1 MASVSGPGSAENQSS
16 PDSGRTAADATGR
29 EETELSLKD
38 DGGLEKLNEQNKTND
53 QVNSVTN
60 RDDKEDDSL
69 DELERYNREVQG
81 AEADTTLDDLL
92 ESNKVSLNDTEI
104 EFTKATVKLVEITKL
119 DATNVNGYNGVSG
132 NAIDTVHDHII
143 VEHLCTDNEDNGKE
157 CNEEIIAA
165 ENSRGCLEMPETREE
180 TEGSMSPSLMFA
192 MCRYRWEKTI
202 VTQSDGVV
210 FVTLNNKVSYRSI
223 HNNKHDSKSSQHK
236 IWGPL
241 ST

>member
-1 MASVSGPGSAENQSS
+1 M
-16 PDSGRTAADATGR
+16 
-29 EETELSLKD
+29 
-38 DGGLEKLNEQNKTND
+38 
-53 QVNSVTN
+53 
-60 RDDKEDDSL
+60 

-104 EFTKATVKLVEITKL
+104 EFTKTTVKVVEITKL

-132 NAIDTVHDHII
+132 NAIDTVQDHII
-143 VEHLCTDNEDNGKE
+143 VEHLCTDNEDKGKE
-157 CNEEIIAA
+157 CDEEIIAA
-165 ENSRGCLEMPETREE
+165 ESSRGCLEMPETRKE

-210 FVTLNNKVSYRSI
+210 FVTLNNKVSYPS
-223 HNNKHDSKSSQHK
+223 
-236 IWGPL
+236 
-241 ST
+241 

>member
-16 PDSGRTAADATGR
+16 PDSGRTVADATGR

-38 DGGLEKLNEQNKTND
+38 DSGLEKLNEHNKTND
-53 QVNSVTN
+53 HVNSVTS
-60 RDDKEDDSL
+60 REDREDDSL

-92 ESNKVSLNDTEI
+92 KSNKVSLNDTEI
-104 EFTKATVKLVEITKL
+104 EFTKTTVKVVEITKL

-132 NAIDTVHDHII
+132 NAIDTVQDHII
-143 VEHLCTDNEDNGKE
+143 VEHLCTDNEDLSGKE

-210 FVTLNNKVSYRSI
+210 FVTLNNKVSYHS
-223 HNNKHDSKSSQHK
+223 
-236 IWGPL
+236 
-241 ST
+241 

>member
-1 MASVSGPGSAENQSS
+1 MASVSGPGTAENQSS
-16 PDSGRTAADATGR
+16 PDSGRTTADATGR
-29 EETELSLKD
+29 EATELSLKGD
-38 DGGLEKLNEQNKTND
+38 SGLEKLNEHSKTNEE
-53 QVNSVTN
+53 VNSVTN
-60 RDDKEDDSL
+60 REDKEDDSL

-92 ESNKVSLNDTEI
+92 ESNKVTLNDTEI
-104 EFTKATVKLVEITKL
+104 EFTKTTVKVVEITKL

-132 NAIDTVHDHII
+132 NAIETVHDHII
-143 VEHLCTDNEDNGKE
+143 VEHLCTDNEDNVKE

-165 ENSRGCLEMPETREE
+165 ESSRGCLEMPETREE

-210 FVTLNNKVSYRSI
+210 FVTLNNKVSYHS
-223 HNNKHDSKSSQHK
+223 
-236 IWGPL
+236 
-241 ST
+241 